1 MPVFKTL
8 FAGSTKEHEI
18 GSLFCAA
25 CDPPGG
31 GAYRVRC
38 HPQREGPA
46 QMGQAEDCDV
56 VSVCDG
62 CGEPQ

>member
-25 CDPPGG
+25 CDPPAEEHTGCG
-31 GAYRVRC
+31 VT
-38 HPQREGPA
+38 HNEKVPHK
-46 QMGQAEDCDV
+46 MGQAEDCDV